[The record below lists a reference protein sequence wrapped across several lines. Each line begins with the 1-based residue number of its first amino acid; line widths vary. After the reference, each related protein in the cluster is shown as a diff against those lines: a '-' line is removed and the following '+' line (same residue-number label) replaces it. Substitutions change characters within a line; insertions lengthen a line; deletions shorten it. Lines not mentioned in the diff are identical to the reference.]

1 MNLFLQRIVERTV
14 RIGNLS
20 ITGPS
25 GTTRHFGDGDGEKVH
40 LVIHTHQAERAI
52 MLHPSLALP
61 EMYMEQQIDFA
72 EGDVL
77 SFLHLIYRNIGISW
91 IDSSWGKLL
100 NTMRLKARPLQ
111 QWNTERRSKRNVER
125 HYDLS
130 GELYKLFL
138 DDDMQYSCAY
148 YERPDMTLEEA
159 QLAKKRHIAA
169 KLKIKPGQT
178 VLDIGSGWGGLGL
191 YIARTF
197 ETDVLG
203 VTLSTEQ
210 HQVSTDRAH
219 AEGLESSVHFELRD
233 YRDLTERFD
242 RIVSVGMFEHVGVN
256 HYKTYFDKCA
266 QLLKPDGVML
276 VHTIGRVGPPTTTN
290 AFIRKHIFPG
300 GYIPALSEVMP
311 HIERSG
317 LMVTDVE
324 ILRLHYAETLKAWRE
339 RFMAKREQVKA
350 IYDERFCRMWEFY
363 LAGSEASFRWQDLVN
378 FQIQLTRRNDVL
390 PMTRDY
396 IGKCE
401 KAIALHE
408 MGHSTVEP
416 AATPPEK
423 AAPAAKASAKTSGKP
438 RRRRVT
444 GKD

>member
-1 MNLFLQRIVERTV
+1 MNIILQRIVERLV
-14 RIGNLS
+14 RVGNLA
-20 ITGPS
+20 ITGPD
-25 GTTRHFGDGDGEKVH
+25 GTTRNFGDGSGDKLH
-40 LVIHTHQAERAI
+40 MSINTRRAERAI
-52 MLHPSLALP
+52 TLHPSLAIP
-61 EMYMEQQIDFA
+61 EAFMEQELDFL

-77 SFLHLIYRNIGISW
+77 SFLHLVYRNTGISW
-91 IDSSWGKLL
+91 LDSRWGKLL
-100 NTMRLKARPLQ
+100 NHARLAARPFQ
-111 QWNTERRSKRNVER
+111 QLNNARRSKKNVER

-138 DDDMQYSCAY
+138 DEDMQYSCAY

-169 KLKIKPGQT
+169 KLRIKPGQT
-178 VLDIGSGWGGLGL
+178 VLDIGCGWGGLGL

-197 ETDVLG
+197 EADVLG

-210 HQVSTDRAH
+210 HQVATDRAH
-219 AEGLESSVHFELRD
+219 AEGLESRAHFELRD
-233 YRDLTERFD
+233 YRDLSERFD

-256 HYKTYFDKCA
+256 HYRTYFDKCA

-276 VHTIGRVGPPTTTN
+276 LHTIGRVGPPTTTN

-339 RFMAKREQVKA
+339 RFLANRDKVKA

-363 LAGSEASFRWQDLVN
+363 LSGSEASFRWQDLVN

-401 KAIALHE
+401 KALEMHQ
-408 MGHSTVEP
+408 MGHSKEEP
-416 AATPPEK
+416 VAGPVEK
-423 AAPAAKASAKTSGKP
+423 AVAKPAAKVAAKPGRNRK
-438 RRRRVT
+438 VAD
-444 GKD
+444 K